1 MRNLEPQSN
10 ASSPVPGPSPARPIS
25 MGVRTLADATSVLLE
40 LARALRGFATFGDER
55 VRRRGLA
62 ERAFQAVR
70 AEIGRSGPL
79 EIAVRGETF
88 SLSELPERLDARG
101 GLAILRSA
109 LAHHSVERLRLDPS
123 LSLDAL
129 HGLLELLVQP
139 SGTERSAQALYTA
152 LCSRDARGVHL
163 NDLEPAPVPPPREL
177 AATAPRPSVSVT
189 TPRIEAMPLVDPVSR
204 RGSAPAARQHT
215 LAHPEP
221 SVPTPLPVEVV
232 APPAP
237 PAREALEERLRA
249 RLVELDH
256 LVEDEPYARLAVE
269 IAGWARELFDAGLR
283 DACHRAMTVLAD
295 HAVGCGGRA
304 ESQARIAAE
313 CYAELAS
320 GERLEDLIDRALA
333 SDEAGV
339 RAAQLLL
346 QRREAAVCAIFA
358 RLCAS
363 ADPLEPG
370 PLHALVITSGEAAV
384 PTLLEHIASP
394 DENRARLA
402 LRLAGEL
409 QNPALLPALERAARR
424 ATLPSQIEAIRSLC
438 LLPGEASRQA
448 LADALSSQLDQIAIA
463 ATQAIA
469 TRNGIDAV
477 PALLDVLET
486 HVRSSRTQLCRA
498 LIEVLGRLG
507 DERAVPRL
515 AAILERRPV
524 LRRAHWHAIQLAAVD
539 ALAVLPTRE
548 ARRAVE
554 RAASF
559 AAAAVRDRARQR
571 LSDLAGDSQAR

>member
-1 MRNLEPQSN
+1 MRT
-10 ASSPVPGPSPARPIS
+10 AS
-25 MGVRTLADATSVLLE
+25 DATSVLLE
-40 LARALRGFATFGDER
+40 LARALRGFASFDGD
-55 VRRRGLA
+55 RRRRRSLA
-62 ERAFQAVR
+62 ERAFQAVS

-79 EIAVRGETF
+79 ELVVRGETF
-88 SLSELPERLDARG
+88 ALPDLPERLDARG

-109 LAHHSVERLRLDPS
+109 LAHQEIERLRIEPIVS
-123 LSLDAL
+123 VDAL
-129 HGLLELLVQP
+129 HGLLELLVHP
-139 SGTERSAQALYTA
+139 PGGERGARAFYAA
-152 LCSRDARGVHL
+152 LCSRDARGIRI
-163 NDLEPAPVPPPREL
+163 NDLEPPATPSPREL
-177 AATAPRPSVSVT
+177 SATAPRPSISVT
-189 TPRIEAMPLVDPVSR
+189 TPRVEATLAATPLPIPAPAPTP
-204 RGSAPAARQHT
+204 APAAP
-215 LAHPEP
+215 LEAAAPLGPEA
-221 SVPTPLPVEVV
+221 SAPLVRS
-232 APPAP
+232 APRAPAP
-237 PAREALEERLRA
+237 ASSPLASSPSPPSREALEERLRA

-256 LVEDEPYARLAVE
+256 LVEDEPYARLASE
-269 IAGWARELFDAGLR
+269 IVGWARELFELGLR
-283 DACHRAMTVLAD
+283 DACLRAMATLAD

-304 ESQARIAAE
+304 ESQARIAAQ

-320 GERLEDLIDRALA
+320 GERLADLIDRALA
-333 SDEAGV
+333 SDASGV

-346 QRREAAVCAIFA
+346 QRREAAVPVLFE

-384 PTLLEHIASP
+384 PTLLENVAHP
-394 DENRARLA
+394 DEHRARVA

-409 QNPALLPALERAARR
+409 QNPALLPALERAARG
-424 ATLPSQIEAIRSLC
+424 APLPCQIEAIRSLC
-438 LLPGEASRQA
+438 LLPGEPSRQA
-448 LADALSSQLDQIAIA
+448 LADALASQLDQIAIA

-469 TRNGIDAV
+469 NRNGIDAV

-548 ARRAVE
+548 ARRALE

-571 LSDLAGDSQAR
+571 LARPGGPASKR